1 MKTLNQ
7 NSTAIF
13 CRLIELMNGNENL
26 KITNDPFMPLTIEK
40 IGEDII
46 TPMGVGCAYSLCH
59 YYEQNGDLM
68 QDPEMCFLILDNR
81 ADDVKELSK
90 VTIAPFM
97 FQQANLGIYQE
108 SIVFN
113 NQIMG
118 DVHTDMQADHAEFAD
133 MWLGNIK
140 LQGFL
145 KGAE

>member
-13 CRLIELMNGNENL
+13 CRLMEMMNGNEHL
-26 KITNDPFMPLTIEK
+26 KIANEPFMPLTIEK
-40 IGEDII
+40 VGEDII

-59 YYEQNGDLM
+59 YYEQHGDLV
-68 QDPEMCFLILDNR
+68 QDPEMCFLIWFDR
-81 ADDVKELSK
+81 TEQTEELTK

-97 FQQANLGIYQE
+97 FQQGNLGIYQE
-108 SIVFN
+108 SIEFS

-118 DVHTDMQADHAEFAD
+118 EIHTNMQADHAEFAD
-133 MWLGNIK
+133 MWFGNIK

-145 KGAE
+145 R

>member
-1 MKTLNQ
+1 
-7 NSTAIF
+7 
-13 CRLIELMNGNENL
+13 
-26 KITNDPFMPLTIEK
+26 MPLTIEK

-97 FQQANLGIYQE
+97 FQQANLAIYQE
-108 SIVFN
+108 SIEFS

-118 DVHTDMQADHAEFAD
+118 DVHTDMQADNAEFAD

-145 KGAE
+145 N

>member
-7 NSTAIF
+7 NSTDIF
-13 CRLIELMNGNENL
+13 CRLIEMMNGNEHL
-26 KITNDPFMPLTIEK
+26 KITNEPFMPLTIEK

-59 YYEQNGDLM
+59 YYEQHGDLV
-68 QDPEMCFLILDNR
+68 QDPEMCFLIWFDR
-81 ADDVKELSK
+81 TDQTEELTK

-97 FQQANLGIYQE
+97 FQQGNLGIYQE
-108 SIVFN
+108 SIEFT

-118 DVHTDMQADHAEFAD
+118 EVHTNMQTDHAEFAD

-145 KGAE
+145 KSGQ

>member
-13 CRLIELMNGNENL
+13 CRLIELMNGNEHL

-46 TPMGVGCAYSLCH
+46 TPIGVGCAYSLCH

-108 SIVFN
+108 SIEFA

-118 DVHTDMQADHAEFAD
+118 EVHTEMQADHAEFAD

-145 KGAE
+145 K

>member
-13 CRLIELMNGNENL
+13 CRLIELMNGNEHL

-97 FQQANLGIYQE
+97 FQQANLAIYQE
-108 SIVFN
+108 SIEFS

-145 KGAE
+145 N

>member
-13 CRLIELMNGNENL
+13 CCLMEMMNGNEHLN
-26 KITNDPFMPLTIEK
+26 INNEPFMPLTIEK

-46 TPMGVGCAYSLCH
+46 TPMGVCCAYSLCH
-59 YYEQNGDLM
+59 YYEQQGDLV
-68 QDPEMCFLILDNR
+68 QDPEMCFLIWFDR
-81 ADDVKELSK
+81 TEHTEELTK

-97 FQQANLGIYQE
+97 FQHGNLGIYQE
-108 SIVFN
+108 SIEFS

-118 DVHTDMQADHAEFAD
+118 KIHTEMQADHAEFAD
-133 MWLGNIK
+133 IWLDNIK

-145 KGAE
+145 KSGQ